1 MNEIKTDADTQL
13 FVGLSESTG
22 VDREKSVFILM
33 RDETSDEDKELFAQ
47 MTADQTKDLI
57 KVLQRKVAS
66 IEKKT
71 TN

>member
-1 MNEIKTDADTQL
+1 MIQELNTDTDTQL
-13 FVGLSESTG
+13 YVGMSEDTESKEKFV
-22 VDREKSVFILM
+22 VVFL

-66 IEKKT
+66 IEKKI